1 MTTDALVAR
10 NSDFYNALWSKSY
23 LTRPE
28 RFNTWAVVAPL
39 LADAPSRLEIGPGL
53 RPRLTIAGT
62 HFIDLSPPA
71 VARLVASGGLAQVG
85 EITEL
90 PYPDQTFG
98 LVTAFDV
105 IEHITDDERAF
116 DELTRVLKP
125 GGHLVLSVPL
135 HPERWNAFDTLVGH
149 ARRYEPATLQA
160 LLARHGLVV
169 ERSVAFGMESKNPA
183 LVYLTVQGLT
193 RRHTLAVH
201 LYNWL
206 FLPLG
211 MWFQKRLMM
220 VDGLMDLTE
229 VDEVLLVCR
238 RSHSDEGAGAPE
250 MGDRR

>member
-1 MTTDALVAR
+1 MTTDTLVAR

-28 RFNTWAVVAPL
+28 RFNTWAVVSPL
-39 LADAPSRLEIGPGL
+39 LVDAPARLEIGPGL
-53 RPRLTIAGT
+53 RPRLSIAGT

-71 VARLVASGGLAQVG
+71 VARLLASGGLAQVG
-85 EITEL
+85 EITAL
-90 PYPDQTFG
+90 PFPDQTFG

-105 IEHITDDERAF
+105 IEHVTDDERAF
-116 DELTRVLKP
+116 GELTRVLKP

-135 HPERWNAFDTLVGH
+135 HPARWTSFDVLVGH
-149 ARRYEPATLQA
+149 ARRYEPAALQA

-169 ERSVAFGMESKNPA
+169 ERSVAFGMKAKNPG
-183 LVYLTVQGLT
+183 LLYLTVKGLT
-193 RRHTLAVH
+193 RKHTFAVK

-211 MWFQKRLMM
+211 MLLQKPL
-220 VDGLMDLTE
+220 VLVTGLMDLTE

-238 RSHSDEGAGAPE
+238 KL
-250 MGDRR
+250 